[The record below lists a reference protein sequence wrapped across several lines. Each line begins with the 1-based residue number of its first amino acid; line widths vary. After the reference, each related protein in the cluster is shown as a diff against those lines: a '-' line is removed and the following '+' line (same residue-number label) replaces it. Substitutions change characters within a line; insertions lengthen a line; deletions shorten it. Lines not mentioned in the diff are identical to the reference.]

1 MRKSEIVAVPA
12 WGGRDAG
19 KLFKITEWDAMRA
32 EKWAWRMA
40 LALKGTS
47 GQLPEN
53 VARLGMVGV
62 AVHGINAI
70 LGADVD
76 PDKLM
81 PLFDEMMTCIKIVRD
96 ARVRDQAT
104 GEPLA
109 VDLVGQADIE
119 EISTVGWLRSE
130 VLRIHSGFSASAAL
144 SALISAITRQAEASS
159 TI

>member
-53 VARLGMVGV
+53 VARLGMVGR
-62 AVHGINAI
+62 G
-70 LGADVD
+70 VD
-76 PDKLM
+76 GRGM
-81 PLFDEMMTCIKIVRD
+81 
-96 ARVRDQAT
+96 AR
-104 GEPLA
+104 
-109 VDLVGQADIE
+109 
-119 EISTVGWLRSE
+119 
-130 VLRIHSGFSASAAL
+130 
-144 SALISAITRQAEASS
+144 
-159 TI
+159 

>member
-1 MRKSEIVAVPA
+1 MIRSCNCSRDISSENNPTVDPA
-12 WGGRDAG
+12 FA
-19 KLFKITEWDAMRA
+19 
-32 EKWAWRMA
+32 A
-40 LALKGTS
+40 LALS
-47 GQLPEN
+47 LPTESDL
-53 VARLGMVGV
+53 ARE
-62 AVHGINAI
+62 I
-70 LGADVD
+70 GADVD

-109 VDLVGQADIE
+109 VDLVGQDDIE

-159 TI
+159 NT